1 MSYQMFV
8 RDSGLEQ
15 VPIVLLSGV
24 TNLFR
29 VAARVGTPYFL
40 RKPFAPDT
48 LSRLVESALAERRP
62 PMPATP

>member
-24 TNLFR
+24 ADLLQKN
-29 VAARVGTPYFL
+29 ARVGTPYFL